1 MEERGVTE
9 AKRRM
14 SAIAAEAANQVED
27 HEAHDDEGSSHVIPE
42 WQVSHR
48 RRGSSIAMDA
58 ANLINNK
65 KEVCRKG
72 SIVAADASK
81 VSVGGRWMRML
92 LVYDPLSRHYVIRST
107 TFFSR
112 SPPTPHPPHPKMA
125 IVFGTADHH

>member
-92 LVYDPLSRHYVIRST
+92 LVYDPVATLCHS
-107 TFFSR
+107 
-112 SPPTPHPPHPKMA
+112 
-125 IVFGTADHH
+125 